1 MDKLEAIA
9 AIVDK
14 LAISQAKTD
23 AQMIETDK
31 KIKEVAALQAV
42 LQAEANARQARIDA
56 QLAETDAQLARTDA
70 QLAET
75 DAQMAKTDAR
85 LNKLG
90 KMVGGISN
98 SQGDV
103 AEEFFYNSIKAKPVL
118 NQVHYD
124 FVDKNVTRSKQGIED
139 EYDIVLVNGKD
150 VAIIEVKYKAHQHD
164 LARFLKQKYVNF
176 RKLYPEY
183 GQFRHHLALAS
194 FKINDEVK
202 NEALQQGVMVLQR
215 KGDLIEMTVPKGA

>member
-31 KIKEVAALQAV
+31 KIKEVAALQAK
-42 LQAEANARQARIDA
+42 
-56 QLAETDAQLARTDA
+56 TDA

-124 FVDKNVTRSKQGIED
+124 FVDKNVARSKQGIED

-194 FKINDEVK
+194 FKMNDEVK

-215 KGDLIEMTVPKGA
+215 KGDLVETTVPGCDLL